1 MIAYPYPIGY
11 DVINYYMPVLTNF
24 DSHWHTTSH
33 EFPLYVYLLHVL
45 AIVTGF
51 SPHITV
57 LVSAAFMFGIF
68 SVSIFVIGVRVLK
81 ISAAESVFLS
91 VFVMIQPVILRT
103 TWDLHKDVF
112 SISLMFFA
120 FSLIT
125 SSKESVYSNKLKLA
139 ASIIISS
146 IIAISD
152 RMVGGLFSL
161 SLLIYAFRSRD
172 RSAVLSSTAALC
184 VFFIA
189 LFTSSN
195 LWNDLKD
202 KLIEHRQSVIL
213 NIGTNFGSY
222 NPSDLLIS
230 FLVVNGFLIPSAL
243 LGLRLAKESRIL
255 KIPLLISLLGSFSW
269 ILFPNDASLVANRW
283 IILTGIFLSIFS
295 GYGFIILS
303 KIIGARRLTVTC
315 PVLLIVIVIFGII
328 GTSYIVLPYKS
339 PFILYEIVR
348 GSIGSFQPVSMQFN
362 SVDIKDNHMLVSA
375 IEWINNNT
383 APNST
388 IIGTSH
394 LRGWMELELDNGRT
408 FHFFNSK
415 ESELDYLRKT
425 KVQNSYLIDFKGE
438 IPSLPE
444 AIIDKVYSSEVIN
457 IWKVSLYPVQTRA
470 NNYQT
475 SIK

>member
-11 DVINYYMPVLTNF
+11 DVINYYIPVLTNF
-24 DSHWHTTSH
+24 DSHWYTTSH
-33 EFPLYVYLLHVL
+33 EFPLYVYLLHLL
-45 AIVTGF
+45 AIATGF

-57 LVSAAFMFGIF
+57 LGSAAFMFGIF
-68 SVSIFVIGVRVLK
+68 SVSIFVIRVRVLK

-112 SISLMFFA
+112 SISIMFFA

-172 RSAVLSSTAALC
+172 RIAVLSSTAALC

-189 LFTSSN
+189 LLTSSN

-202 KLIEHRQSVIL
+202 KLIENRQSVIL

-269 ILFPNDASLVANRW
+269 ILFPNDASLVD
-283 IILTGIFLSIFS
+283 
-295 GYGFIILS
+295 
-303 KIIGARRLTVTC
+303 
-315 PVLLIVIVIFGII
+315 P
-328 GTSYIVLPYKS
+328 
-339 PFILYEIVR
+339 
-348 GSIGSFQPVSMQFN
+348 
-362 SVDIKDNHMLVSA
+362 KDNSDLSR
-375 IEWINNNT
+375 
-383 APNST
+383 S
-388 IIGTSH
+388 
-394 LRGWMELELDNGRT
+394 LDRYCHIWHNW
-408 FHFFNSK
+408 NK
-415 ESELDYLRKT
+415 L
-425 KVQNSYLIDFKGE
+425 
-438 IPSLPE
+438 
-444 AIIDKVYSSEVIN
+444 YSFTV
-457 IWKVSLYPVQTRA
+457 
-470 NNYQT
+470 
-475 SIK
+475 